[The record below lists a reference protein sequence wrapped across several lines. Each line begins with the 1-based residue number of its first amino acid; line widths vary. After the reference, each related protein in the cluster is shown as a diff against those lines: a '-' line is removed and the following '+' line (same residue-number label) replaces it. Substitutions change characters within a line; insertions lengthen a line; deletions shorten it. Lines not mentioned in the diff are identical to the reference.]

1 MDVVCGEESDRE
13 LDILYCEL
21 KIPRARFFERNL
33 KSRILIGCVFLS
45 GLIASGC
52 THGLEPPP
60 VPTAQPGFGGTV
72 YFISSWPHPPVDSVY
87 DIRVVAF
94 YSYPPQN
101 ILTAVLDSQV
111 LVYPPIGP
119 GTTPKLFVDSMSYL
133 LDVTSPKTFKYV
145 AVAMEYGPNYE
156 TDWKVVG
163 AYGYSHGIGAPD
175 SVVIPPNTFVNGI
188 DVNVD
193 FKNPPPNP
201 LSTSTA
207 AASK

>member
-1 MDVVCGEESDRE
+1 MRIPVGS
-13 LDILYCEL
+13 LIL
-21 KIPRARFFERNL
+21 F
-33 KSRILIGCVFLS
+33 GMVFS
-45 GLIASGC
+45 SC
-52 THGLEPPP
+52 THGLEPPR
-60 VPTAQPGFGGTV
+60 VPKVQPGFGGTV
-72 YFISSWPHPPVDSVY
+72 YFVSPWPHPPVDSVY

-94 YSYPPQN
+94 YNYPPQN
-101 ILTAVLDSQV
+101 ILTAVLNSQV

-119 GTTPKLFVDSMSYL
+119 GTAPKLFVDSMSYL
-133 LDVTSPKTFKYV
+133 FDVTSATTFKYV

-175 SVVIPPNTFVNGI
+175 SVVIPANTFLNGT

-201 LSTSTA
+201 LSGSTA
-207 AASK
+207 SASK